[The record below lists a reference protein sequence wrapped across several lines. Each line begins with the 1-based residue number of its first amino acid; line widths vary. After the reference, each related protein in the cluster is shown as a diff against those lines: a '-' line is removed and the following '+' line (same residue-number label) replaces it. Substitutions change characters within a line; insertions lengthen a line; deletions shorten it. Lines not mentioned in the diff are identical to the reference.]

1 MHRTASLVI
10 LLGVINAPAA
20 CTPAPDEEI
29 GASEEGLSALVR
41 ARFGTTHT
49 ILQDAIGYNPRFD
62 AREDPWSAK
71 KPSYADGIRESQARM
86 IRYPGG
92 TFANYWDY
100 DRDRFFPA
108 PSSHATTGW
117 VNPIHAKPTH
127 IGDRIRD
134 GALLSYPNHN
144 LALVATGPDAK
155 NVVFHMNMVTPGE
168 DFYASADGWN
178 RAVRAHP
185 GVALDR
191 DDPDDWYR
199 MLDDRYERF
208 RRMLRRAEAAGI
220 RVRFV
225 ELGNEYYFDH
235 HYISEAF
242 PSGRAHGV
250 AANYIADRI
259 HRDFGDETRVAAVA
273 TCLFPKGDRME
284 TWNSGLAGVLDRSKV
299 GWVTMHAYKTF
310 EKQEHYTDASFRDG
324 LGVWTRQTDN
334 KFETSG
340 ANQFFLD
347 RERGSQ
353 RIWYTE
359 TNANW
364 DGSLDEGEGTATS
377 QMKWAQSLADA
388 QSTVHLY
395 DKGNAS
401 MLLQFFFNSL
411 VRKAPVDG
419 HLLYNRALAMEPF
432 MRAAAGATSASILD
446 LHDPK
451 MDTLPGTDRTVVQG
465 MCFHAAAGTRCA
477 IVNLSGRIARLNL
490 DVAFRANDVRV
501 EGYTSELDSAD
512 VPRRIGRDFPAT
524 DVRIAPYGVVMIAP
538 R

>member
-1 MHRTASLVI
+1 MERFATLVF
-10 LLGVINAPAA
+10 LFGVINAA
-20 CTPAPDEEI
+20 CVTGPEEEA
-29 GASEEGLSALVR
+29 GSTEEELSALVR

-62 AREDPWSAK
+62 TREDPWSSV
-71 KPSYADGIRESQARM
+71 KPNYAEGIRESQARM

-100 DRDRFFPA
+100 DRDRLFPA
-108 PSSHATTGW
+108 PASRATTGW
-117 VNPIHAKPTH
+117 VNPTQVSPTH
-127 IGDRIRD
+127 VGDRIRD
-134 GALLSYPNHN
+134 GALLSYSLDN
-144 LALVATGPDAK
+144 LALVAAGNDAK
-155 NVVFHMNMVTPGE
+155 NVVFHMNMVSPGE

-191 DDPDDWYR
+191 DNPDDWYR
-199 MLDDRYERF
+199 MLDDRYVRF
-208 RRMLRRAEAAGI
+208 RRMLERAKAKGI

-235 HYISEAF
+235 HYISDAF
-242 PSGRAHGV
+242 PNGRAHGV
-250 AANYIADRI
+250 AANYIADRV
-259 HRDFGDETRVAAVA
+259 HRDFGDEIRVAAVA
-273 TCLFPKGDRME
+273 TCLFPKGDRMT
-284 TWNSGLAGVLDRSKV
+284 TWNSGLASVLDRSKV

-310 EKQEHYTDASFRDG
+310 EKQERYTDTSFRDA

-340 ANQFFLD
+340 ANQFFLG

-364 DGSLDEGEGTATS
+364 DGGLEDGEGTATS

-411 VRKAPVDG
+411 VRKEPVEG

-451 MDTLPGTDRTVVQG
+451 MATLPGTDRTVVQG
-465 MCFHAAAGTRCA
+465 MCFHAEAATRCA
-477 IVNLSGRIARLNL
+477 IVNLSGRTTRLNL
-490 DVAFRANDVRV
+490 DVAFRASEVRV
-501 EGYTSELDSAD
+501 DGYTSDLDSVD
-512 VPRRIGRDFPAT
+512 VPRRIGRDTPTT
-524 DVRIAPYGVVMIAP
+524 DVRIAPYGVVMVSP
-538 R
+538 K